1 MYSTVLAYSALLA
14 LSAGTLAAAD
24 QNANAHQAMNVTIFG
39 NPDCAET
46 VPSSEL
52 TYEAVWNQ
60 NEMPWGSDVNQSFA
74 FLSYKLSRA
83 TTLDEQLDF
92 SGANNDSSDPHG
104 LGIMCALFH
113 ETASPDANGDA
124 LNANQCYN
132 LTGPASVSILPLLAP
147 LILQLLIT
155 YIQCAKLFGRQ

>member
-24 QNANAHQAMNVTIFG
+24 QNANANHAMNLTLFG
-39 NPDCAET
+39 NQDCAET
-46 VPSSEL
+46 VPPSYTIFDLS
-52 TYEAVWNQ
+52 WNLNQ
-60 NEMPWGSDVNQSFA
+60 WPINSNYNESFA

-92 SGANNDSSDPHG
+92 SGANEDGSDPDG
-104 LGIMCALFH
+104 LGMLCALFH
-113 ETASPDANGDA
+113 ETASPDAKGDA

-147 LILQLLIT
+147 LILQLLII